1 MTRQLGYLAR
11 GVDAKGG
18 RLIGRLG
25 RLAQVENWGGGGK
38 MTRQLR
44 NLGHN
49 DHLHRLHYL
58 HHSYTTCSKFG
69 GGRARVVKRARCA
82 RRFWV

>member
-25 RLAQVENWGGGGK
+25 RLAQVENWGGGGQDD
-38 MTRQLR
+38 T
-44 NLGHN
+44 
-49 DHLHRLHYL
+49 
-58 HHSYTTCSKFG
+58 STS
-69 GGRARVVKRARCA
+69 
-82 RRFWV
+82 